1 MQLSI
6 YSSIFLGSFSDLF
19 DLFVAT
25 SAHTTIFGI
34 RRTASSG
41 EQTNI
46 SIACW
51 YIIYYTFA
59 ISLLPFQS
67 IITIDDDVA
76 LLLFLH
82 ITHNINIQCFLF
94 FLFFFLLLLFL
105 LFVFFLAIRILRM
118 PHALT
123 YDM

>member
-25 SAHTTIFGI
+25 SAHTIIFGI

-67 IITIDDDVA
+67 ITIDDDVA

-82 ITHNINIQCFLF
+82 ITHNININVSF
-94 FLFFFLLLLFL
+94 FFFFLLIV
-105 LFVFFLAIRILRM
+105 FVVCFFFGNKN
-118 PHALT
+118 PSHAART
-123 YDM
+123 DV

>member
-46 SIACW
+46 SIACS

-67 IITIDDDVA
+67 ITIDDDVA

-82 ITHNINIQCFLF
+82 NPQHQHTMFLF
-94 FLFFFLLLLFL
+94 FSFFFLLFL

>member
-6 YSSIFLGSFSDLF
+6 YSSILFLGSFSDLF

-67 IITIDDDVA
+67 ITIDDDVA

-82 ITHNINIQCFLF
+82 ITHNINIQCFFF
-94 FLFFFLLLLFL
+94 FLFSSYLFIV
-105 LFVFFLAIRILRM
+105 FVVFFFLAIRILRM